1 MHIKTKIVFTKSII
15 TKATFK
21 FWLRYSLVKLIFSI
35 SCILVSTLFLAF
47 SEMNKTL
54 AMLLLILAGIL
65 MLIYIS
71 IYPVYKK
78 RSLSNLN
85 KMQDPTYNW
94 EFTDKNIKIEAE
106 IAQSTFKWEAIK
118 KVWLFN
124 NIWLL
129 FFSNNSYSIF
139 LADKLTN
146 QEKTEILSH
155 FKNKAIKIKDYK

>member
-1 MHIKTKIVFTKSII
+1 MHIKTIIVFNKSII
-15 TKATFK
+15 TKATYK
-21 FWLRYSLVKLIFSI
+21 FWLRYSLVKLIFSTA
-35 SCILVSTLFLAF
+35 CILVSTLFLVLTDTN
-47 SEMNKTL
+47 ETL
-54 AMLLLILAGIL
+54 AMLLLILASIL

-78 RSLSNLN
+78 RSLSSLN
-85 KMQDPTYNW
+85 KMKDPTYNW
-94 EFTDKNIKIEAE
+94 EFTNKNIKIEAE

-146 QEKTEILSH
+146 DEKSEILSH
-155 FKNKAIKIKDYK
+155 FRNKAIKIKDYK

>member
-1 MHIKTKIVFTKSII
+1 
-15 TKATFK
+15 
-21 FWLRYSLVKLIFSI
+21 
-35 SCILVSTLFLAF
+35 
-47 SEMNKTL
+47 
-54 AMLLLILAGIL
+54 
-65 MLIYIS
+65 
-71 IYPVYKK
+71 
-78 RSLSNLN
+78 
-85 KMQDPTYNW
+85 MQDPTYNW